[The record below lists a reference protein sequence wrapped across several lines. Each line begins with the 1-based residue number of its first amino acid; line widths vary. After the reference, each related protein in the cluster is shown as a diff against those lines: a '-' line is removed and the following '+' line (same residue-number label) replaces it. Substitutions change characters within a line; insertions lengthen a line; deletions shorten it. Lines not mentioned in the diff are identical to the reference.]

1 MTALPASVPPG
12 EAVELGRWTVESYPG
27 LRHLRAALREAVE
40 ELAPVLPSAAGASS
54 VVGASSAAGASG
66 GASSAAGASGGGSA
80 GSDDEDDVA
89 ERIAVV
95 ATELATNA
103 LRHGRPPA
111 EVRLLRVGDLL
122 VVDACDHDPE
132 GEPQFDTER
141 PLGQGG
147 LGLLLARTF
156 ALEVGWHRDGSS
168 KHVWASFP
176 FVYGG

>member
-1 MTALPASVPPG
+1 MDDMTALPASSPPPG
-12 EAVELGRWTVESYPG
+12 GVELGRWTVENYQG
-27 LRHLRAALREAVE
+27 LRHLRLALRQAVS
-40 ELAPVLPSAAGASS
+40 ELAILPASVAAP
-54 VVGASSAAGASG
+54 AAP
-66 GASSAAGASGGGSA
+66 AAA
-80 GSDDEDDVA
+80 DEEDIA

-111 EVRLLRVGDLL
+111 EVRLLRVEDLL

-132 GEPQFDTER
+132 GEPQFDTDR

-156 ALEVGWHRDGSS
+156 AVEVGWYRDGAA

-176 FVYGG
+176 AIYSA

>member
-1 MTALPASVPPG
+1 MVVMTALPASVPPG
-12 EAVELGRWTVESYPG
+12 GGVELGRWTVEDYPG
-27 LRHLRAALREAVE
+27 LRHLRIALRKAVSE
-40 ELAPVLPSAAGASS
+40 VVPPAP
-54 VVGASSAAGASG
+54 
-66 GASSAAGASGGGSA
+66 
-80 GSDDEDDVA
+80 SDDDDDVG

-111 EVRLLRVGDLL
+111 EVRLLRVGGLL
-122 VVDACDHDPE
+122 VVDACDRDLQ

-156 ALEVGWHRDGSS
+156 ALEVGWYSDGAA

-176 FVYGG
+176 SLDGP